1 MATTRRTSLLID
13 EALRDGD
20 GQPRHVVLIP
30 NHLSR
35 RICDRRQPSRR
46 VIARA
51 YYAGDGPHDLCLLDL
66 PPVNVVFPRRR
77 A

>member
-35 RICDRRQPSRR
+35 RIRDRR
-46 VIARA
+46 
-51 YYAGDGPHDLCLLDL
+51 
-66 PPVNVVFPRRR
+66 
-77 A
+77 